1 MFLKLRTKVFR
12 LLFSKPTFRLK
23 FGEKSFYVHG
33 LREEKLQFLP
43 LKYYYD
49 VTVALNPTRAP
60 PSKPSNLGTHEV
72 SKRDL
77 FFIKAANFKLLWRS
91 PGQVVMGGDS
101 YSRSHGF
108 ESRHWI
114 LVTHFSHLL

>member
-12 LLFSKPTFRLK
+12 LLFSKPTFRHK

-77 FFIKAANFKLLWRS
+77 FFPYQS
-91 PGQVVMGGDS
+91 S
-101 YSRSHGF
+101 
-108 ESRHWI
+108 
-114 LVTHFSHLL
+114 